1 MRFFKKNRKS
11 ETTVKTEEYIETPPV
26 NEPPMPKTPGRPK
39 KEPCHLCKLL
49 ASQGRTGEIS
59 GTFLDGDPYTFEIM
73 NQKGVDGR
81 ECYTLFVQNDS
92 TIGFNEMSINNCP
105 LCGRRLGARIRE

>member
-1 MRFFKKNRKS
+1 MKIFKKFRKP
-11 ETTVKTEEYIETPPV
+11 ETIVKTEEYIETPPV
-26 NEPPMPKTPGRPK
+26 NVPPMPTVGRPK
-39 KEPCHLCKLL
+39 KELCHLCKLL

-92 TIGFNEMSINNCP
+92 AIGFNEMPVNNCP
-105 LCGRRLGARIRE
+105 KCGRRLGARIRE

>member
-1 MRFFKKNRKS
+1 MNLFKRFHKNTIS
-11 ETTVKTEEYIETPPV
+11 VKPEEYIETPAV
-26 NEPPMPKTPGRPK
+26 GVPPMPKPVSESAK
-39 KEPCHLCKLL
+39 KSCSFCNKLN
-49 ASQGRTGEIS
+49 SQGRTGEIS

-92 TIGFNEMSINNCP
+92 AIGFNEMPISCCP
-105 LCGRRLGARIRE
+105 KCGARLRARKK

>member
-1 MRFFKKNRKS
+1 MNLFKKFHK
-11 ETTVKTEEYIETPPV
+11 TTPVPSQEYIETPSV
-26 NEPPMPKTPGRPK
+26 NEPPMPAKKPV

-73 NQKGVDGR
+73 NQKGIDGR

-92 TIGFNEMSINNCP
+92 AIGFNEMPISHC
-105 LCGRRLGARIRE
+105 LKCGAKLRARK

>member
-1 MRFFKKNRKS
+1 MKLFKKLHKID
-11 ETTVKTEEYIETPPV
+11 TPVPPQQYIETPV
-26 NEPPMPKTPGRPK
+26 NKPPMPTVGRPK
-39 KEPCHLCKLL
+39 KAPCELCHKL

-73 NQKGVDGR
+73 NQQGVDGR

-92 TIGFNEMSINNCP
+92 AIGFNEMPVSYC
-105 LCGRRLGARIRE
+105 LRCGRKLGARIRE

>member
-1 MRFFKKNRKS
+1 MRFFKKTRKP
-11 ETTVKTEEYIETPPV
+11 ETTVKPQEYIETPEV
-26 NEPPMPKTPGRPK
+26 GVPPMPKPVGSPK

-81 ECYTLFVQNDS
+81 ECYTLFIQNDPAV
-92 TIGFNEMSINNCP
+92 GFNEMPIKFCP
-105 LCGRRLGARIRE
+105 RCGANLSRVR